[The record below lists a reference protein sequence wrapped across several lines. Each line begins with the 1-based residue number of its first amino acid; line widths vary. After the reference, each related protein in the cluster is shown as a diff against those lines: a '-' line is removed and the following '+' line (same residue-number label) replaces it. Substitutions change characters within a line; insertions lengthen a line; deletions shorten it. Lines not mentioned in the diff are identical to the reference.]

1 MEMLIQN
8 NVSGSGGGVKNKTLI
23 KNTIVAAEPTIP
35 LTDKPGFEEL
45 AAGITQLNQL
55 RLSQI
60 NNLNATI
67 TNLTTIKNNLESQI
81 AGLQSDK
88 NGLQTQVSNL
98 QSSVGNLQNQVNN
111 LNNNVSSLT
120 TQRNNLQNQVNSLNT
135 TVTNLTNEKN
145 SLTTQR
151 NNLQTQVNSLNTSVT
166 NLTNE
171 KNSLSTSL
179 TTERNYVWNTLRSYT
194 GYNGSSSI
202 QESKLTS
209 ALNGMTCYQC
219 IRGIYNNGTCT
230 QSSYARY
237 CYKKFQPIVFFVEIQ
252 SSTGVTEY
260 CIAYYKNGSWSCYN
274 GGSYYTITINS
285 SNGIRYFWSSG
296 GSDTFST
303 MEHAFGLPG

>member
-23 KNTIVAAEPTIP
+23 KNTIVAAEPTIS

-135 TVTNLTNEKN
+135 TVINLTNEKN

-151 NNLQTQVNSLNTSVT
+151 NNLQNQVNSLNA
-166 NLTNE
+166 N
-171 KNSLSTSL
+171 L
-179 TTERNYVWNTLRSYT
+179 TTERNYVWNALKSYT

-209 ALNGMTCYQC
+209 ALNGMTCYYHSRDTC
-219 IRGIYNNGTCT
+219 ANG
-230 QSSYARY
+230 SLGPSVNINY
-237 CYKKFQPIVFFVEIQ
+237 CYKKFLPNIIAIYINGYQGGWYIAQFD
-252 SSTGVTEY
+252 SNYGGWY
-260 CIAYYKNGSWSCYN
+260 CCHASKGYSQYD
-274 GGSYYTITINS
+274 ITI
-285 SNGIRYFWSSG
+285 SNVDGQYFDYYITWP
-296 GSDTFST
+296 SDYTNGFVIDFY
-303 MEHAFGLPG
+303 AIKL

>member
-67 TNLTTIKNNLESQI
+67 TNLTNIKNNLESQI
-81 AGLQSDK
+81 ASLQSDK
-88 NGLQTQVSNL
+88 NRLQTQVSNL

-145 SLTTQR
+145 SL
-151 NNLQTQVNSLNTSVT
+151 
-166 NLTNE
+166 
-171 KNSLSTSL
+171 STSL

-202 QESKLTS
+202 QEGKLTS